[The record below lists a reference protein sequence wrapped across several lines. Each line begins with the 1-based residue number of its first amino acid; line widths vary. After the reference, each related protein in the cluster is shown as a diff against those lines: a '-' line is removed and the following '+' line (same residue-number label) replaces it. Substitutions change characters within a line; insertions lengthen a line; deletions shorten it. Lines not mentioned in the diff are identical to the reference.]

1 MESRKRDIKF
11 NKSMELFREA
21 QKYLPAG
28 VSSNARV
35 WKGAICPSYMPCSI
49 FIKKANGSHIWD
61 VDGNEFIDYRL
72 GYGPIILGHSFEAVR
87 KEVHRAE
94 KDGTVFALDNELEIV
109 VAKKIKSFVKCAEMI
124 RYANSGTEATMAAI
138 RLARWYTDKEKI
150 IKFEGHYHGHHD
162 YLLYNTYPP
171 FDSVRRKPIP
181 ASFGIPDKI
190 KDYII
195 IEDWNDF
202 DSIEKTVNKNH
213 NEVAA
218 IICEPVMGNA
228 AVIPPEKGYLKHLRK
243 LCDDYGI
250 VLIFDEV
257 KTGFRLSDGGAQK
270 IYNVKP
276 DIATFA
282 KSLGNGYPI
291 AALTGI
297 QDIMEE
303 IAPNKVLQGGTYSGN
318 RISLTAANATLNFIK
333 KNDVFGYLNKYGSK
347 LMKGIQEIFD
357 DHNIYAIVQ
366 GFPEM
371 FQFLF
376 TKKESIKNYR
386 DLKYCDMQLFAK
398 LQFEL
403 LKRGVMI
410 DEDNGEPMYTCYSHN
425 ENDMDKTLEAIEES
439 IHVLC

>member
-1 MESRKRDIKF
+1 MKKINKF
-11 NKSMELFREA
+11 DKSMKLFEEA
-21 QKYLPAG
+21 SKYLPAG

-49 FIKKANGSHIWD
+49 FIKKAYGSHIWD
-61 VDGNEFIDYRL
+61 VDGNEYIDYRL
-72 GYGPIILGHSFEAVR
+72 GYGPVILGHSFEYVR
-87 KEVHRAE
+87 KAVHEAE
-94 KDGTVFALDNELEIV
+94 TKGTVYALDNELEIT
-109 VAKKIKSFVKCAEMI
+109 VAKKIKSLVKCADMI
-124 RYANSGTEATMAAI
+124 RYANSGTEATMTAI

-162 YLLYNTYPP
+162 YLLFNTFPP

-181 ASFGIPDKI
+181 ASYGIPERI

-202 DSIEKTVNKNH
+202 GSIERTVKKYH

-228 AVIPPEKGYLKHLRK
+228 AVMPPEEGYLKHLRK

-257 KTGFRLSDGGAQK
+257 KTGFRLSKGGAQGV
-270 IYNVKP
+270 YNIKP
-276 DIATFA
+276 DLATFA

-291 AALTGI
+291 AALVGI

-318 RISLTAANATLNFIK
+318 RISLTAANATLDFLNK
-333 KNDVFGYLNKYGSK
+333 KDVFRYLNKYGKK
-347 LMKGIQEIFD
+347 LMRGIQDLFE
-357 DHNIYAIVQ
+357 DHKINAIVQ

-376 TKKESIKNYR
+376 TKKDKIITYR
-386 DLKYCDMQLFAK
+386 DLKFCDMQLFAK

-425 ENDMDKTLEAIEES
+425 EKDLQDTLGAIEEA
-439 IHVLC
+439 IHVLE